1 MIFGEKILVQRNF
14 VWLDFQGKILLHNDK
29 VLDKPRQKLEIIGP
43 GSLKY
48 CPEVVRSLGN
58 RFFDPKYHLEVIS
71 RPWEQKSDTQ
81 TKKLCPPHILERFG
95 SRLF

>member
-1 MIFGEKILVQRNF
+1 MIFEEKKILVKKKF
-14 VWLDFQGKILLHNDK
+14 FWLDFQRKILHHNDK

-58 RFFDPKYHLEVIS
+58 RFFDPKYHLDVIS
-71 RPWEQKSDTQ
+71 RTWEQKIDTQ
-81 TKKLCPPHILERFG
+81 TKKLCPPTY
-95 SRLF
+95 